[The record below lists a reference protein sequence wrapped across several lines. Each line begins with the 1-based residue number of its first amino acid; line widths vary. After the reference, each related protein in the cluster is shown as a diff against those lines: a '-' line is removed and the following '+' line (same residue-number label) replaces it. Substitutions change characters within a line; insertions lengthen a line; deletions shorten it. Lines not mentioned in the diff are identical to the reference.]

1 MAQSTLDIIQAISK
15 IISTKG
21 HDGRE
26 EGYVLNDSRVID
38 GFSVNFSANK
48 LAIKYQV
55 DVKKSEIAQNTFE
68 SNIED
73 MILKVSK
80 FLKSEYNKETGKT
93 LSLKPEKDSFKAL
106 VQSTSSARTWI
117 EAQMWFKIGGLD
129 DVDELDAADSRGALE
144 KSFLDWAKGTKKTG
158 DKPRNV
164 MISKKD
170 NQKE

>member
-1 MAQSTLDIIQAISK
+1 MR
-15 IISTKG
+15 
-21 HDGRE
+21 RE
-26 EGYVLNDSRVID
+26 EGHVLNDSRVID